1 LVITNWLKMTI
12 LEEKIIR
19 NRKHT
24 NDVVISLSDISKK
37 YIITH
42 EKPTLVEDVSRILRF
57 QKKEEYWALQNVN
70 LKIYKGEKV
79 GFYGPN
85 GVGKTT
91 LLKIIA
97 GISSPTSGKVKTK
110 GKIVSLISLDAGFH
124 PDLTGQEN
132 IFLNGLI
139 IGMSKAEI
147 EAKFKQIIDFAGIG
161 DFITAP
167 LYTYSSGMR
176 LRLGFSIAIH
186 SQPDILLLDEII
198 SMGDE
203 SFRKKTSS
211 LMKKM
216 FANGA
221 TLLLVSH
228 QLEYLEANC
237 NRLIELKRN
246 E

>member
-1 LVITNWLKMTI
+1 MTI

-70 LKIYKGEKV
+70 LEIYKGEKV

>member
-1 LVITNWLKMTI
+1 MTI

>member
-1 LVITNWLKMTI
+1 MTI

-97 GISSPTSGKVKTK
+97 GISAPTSGKVKTK

-237 NRLIELKRN
+237 DRLIELKRN

>member
-1 LVITNWLKMTI
+1 MTI
-12 LEEKIIR
+12 LEEKILYE
-19 NRKHT
+19 NRFS
-24 NDVVISLSDISKK
+24 DEVVINLTNVSKK

-42 EKPTLVEDVSRILRF
+42 EKPTLVEDVNRILRF
-57 QKKEEYWALQNVN
+57 QQKEEYWALKNIN

-79 GFYGPN
+79 GFYGLN

-97 GISSPTSGKVKTK
+97 GISAPTRGKVKTK

-132 IFLNGLI
+132 IFLNGLV
-139 IGMSKAEI
+139 IGMSRSEI
-147 EAKFKQIIDFAGIG
+147 KNKFKQIIDFAGIG

-186 SQPDILLLDEII
+186 AQPDILLLDEII
-198 SMGDE
+198 TMGDE
-203 SFRKKTSS
+203 QFRKKTSN

-216 FANGA
+216 FNNGV
-221 TLLLVSH
+221 TLLIVSH
-228 QLEYLEANC
+228 QLQYLRANC
-237 NRLIELKRN
+237 NRLIELTK
-246 E
+246 